1 MPVERAVASFGKR
14 FRSDQIV
21 VDLGCGNKPYA
32 DYFQAKY
39 IGIDPFP
46 GTKADIIANAW
57 ETGLADASVDAVI
70 MNQSLEHIPE
80 TEKTVRET
88 WRILKPGG
96 LVLVTVPQTV
106 RNHGIPLKPAEAP
119 IHDLDPAVL
128 PYWNVDYWR
137 FTKFGLALLFRN
149 FKIERLEESN
159 TYLTTLI
166 QLWNYFLASFG
177 LGRLLSPIYLV
188 NNILGYISD
197 KFFFGLGKINHPSI
211 KKFDQLITRGLTLNC
226 ILIAKKI

>member
-119 IHDLDPAVL
+119 IHDLDPAIL

-137 FTKFGLALLFRN
+137 FTKYGLRKCLEQAGFAILDLHPCGGVYALLGQVFLDHRSAQGKTKGLVSKAISRLALWLDMRAMDVDD
-149 FKIERLEESN
+149 
-159 TYLTTLI
+159 TLG
-166 QLWNYFLASFG
+166 WM
-177 LGRLLSPIYLV
+177 
-188 NNILGYISD
+188 
-197 KFFFGLGKINHPSI
+197 
-211 KKFDQLITRGLTLNC
+211 C
-226 ILIAKKI
+226 IAEKRSMGAG